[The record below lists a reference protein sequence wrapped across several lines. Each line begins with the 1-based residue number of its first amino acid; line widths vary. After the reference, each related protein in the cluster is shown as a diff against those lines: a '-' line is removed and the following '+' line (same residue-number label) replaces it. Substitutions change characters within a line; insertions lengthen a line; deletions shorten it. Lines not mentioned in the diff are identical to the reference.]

1 MSETAAHLSAAHASD
16 AAPPAIHTGDRSF
29 AAIAAKVR
37 AGVPL
42 DRDDG
47 VALYRHRDLLGLGAL
62 ANEVRERLHGDRTYF
77 NVNLHINPTNVCEA
91 DCKFCSFARLTPDMP
106 QAYTMTGRAGAAEGD
121 RAGAPADHRGARGQ
135 RAAPGSAVLVLHGYP
150 ARAQGSA
157 PGRAPEGVHGGR
169 DPLLRREVRDDVR
182 GGAAGADRGGP
193 RQYAG
198 RRGRDLRRPRA
209 RRKICRDK
217 ADARQWLEVHRT
229 AHRLGLRTNCTMLYG
244 TVETL
249 EERVE
254 HMLALRELQAETGG
268 FQTFIPLAF
277 HNEHN
282 DFSKLPEPT
291 GVDDLRTYAV
301 ARLMLHNIPH
311 IKAYWVMIGVKTAQ
325 IALSFGVDDLDGT
338 VQEEKWSITWPAQ
351 TRRWR
356 CPARSWCGSS
366 AEAGRTA
373 VERDTLYGVRW
384 VDDGAPLPEIRMDAS
399 VPFSGHSDRAAA
411 RGALSCS
418 SPGMGPRRRRDAER
432 QREMP
437 SPPLARGAP

>member
-1 MSETAAHLSAAHASD
+1 MSETAVRPSAADHASD
-16 AAPPAIHTGDRSF
+16 VVAAPAVHTGERGF
-29 AAIAAKVR
+29 AEIAAKVR

-47 VALYRHRDLLGLGAL
+47 VALYRHRDLLALGAL

-106 QAYTMTGRAGAAEGD
+106 QAYTMTVEQVRQKVIERAHQPITEVHLVNGLHPGVPFSYYTDILRGLKELRPDVHLKAYTAVEIHYFAEKYGMTYEQVL
-121 RAGAPADHRGARGQ
+121 RALIEAGLGSM
-135 RAAPGSAVLVLHGYP
+135 PG
-150 ARAQGSA
+150 
-157 PGRAPEGVHGGR
+157 
-169 DPLLRREVRDDVR
+169 
-182 GGAAGADRGGP
+182 GGAEIFADRV
-193 RQYAG
+193 
-198 RRGRDLRRPRA
+198 

-282 DFSKLPEPT
+282 DFRKLPEPT

-301 ARLMLHNIPH
+301 GRLMLHNIPH

-338 VQEEKWSITWPAQ
+338 VQEEKIYHMAGADTPMAL
-351 TRRWR
+351 
-356 CPARSWCGSS
+356 AR
-366 AEAGRTA
+366 AELVRLIREAGRVA

-399 VPFSGHSDRAAA
+399 VPFSGHTSRVQLPVV
-411 RGALSCS
+411 R
-418 SPGMGPRRRRDAER
+418 
-432 QREMP
+432 
-437 SPPLARGAP
+437 